1 LKGGELIEIGF
12 KTYIVKNRIQGIFSP
27 GNNIIRKFKSV
38 ADKEQMILNLTYGYE
53 TQSFIMMD
61 SGHVIMTTLSVE
73 EFLDK
78 FKRSDSE

>member
-1 LKGGELIEIGF
+1 LTGGELIEIGF

-27 GNNIIRKFKSV
+27 CNNIIKKFKTV

-73 EFLDK
+73 EFLNKYNQED
-78 FKRSDSE
+78 